1 MSAPGL
7 GRVPPHDVALE
18 RALLGCVLLEHHV
31 FSVAKSLVSIEDFY
45 TQANALA
52 WETFLDLASRG
63 EPIDQIT
70 MRAALV
76 RGEKLALFGG
86 DEYLL
91 SLTDTLPTAAHAETY
106 ARRVRELAQVRR
118 CITACHELAAM
129 GYSVDSFESYR
140 AEIEKRTRALTTAEV
155 DGEPVHIGDVLAAT
169 VREIEDTKRRGKG
182 SVVGHTT
189 GLRKLDEAIG
199 GWQRQ
204 RLYVIAGRPGMG
216 KSALT
221 SATIERTAPS
231 GPGLFFSIEMPANEV
246 GLRLL
251 VSGSGID
258 MADAKA
264 AQLGRDHWLDLART
278 SQDLASRP
286 IYLDTAT
293 RTLDQITAKSRRFK
307 AKHGELGWIIVDYLQ
322 LMQGDRSLPREQQ
335 VSSFSRELKALSK
348 ELDVPVI
355 ALSQLN
361 RACEERPDK
370 RPQMS
375 DLRESGAI
383 EQDADAIV
391 FVYRRGYYAA
401 QMKSTKSTKRGR
413 WDAESEI
420 APGDDDGVTEL
431 LIAKNRGGAP
441 GIVKCLFQGPHAR
454 FVDLDDG
461 RTGSAPD
468 EYERHNAH
476 HWSDDDA

>member
-1 MSAPGL
+1 MSALGL
-7 GRVPPHDVALE
+7 GRVPPHDLVVE
-18 RALLGCVLLEHHV
+18 RALLGCVLLDHPV
-31 FSVAKSLVSIEDFY
+31 FSVVKSLVSVDDFY
-45 TQANALA
+45 SQSNATIF
-52 WETFLDLASRG
+52 ETFGDLVARG
-63 EPIDQIT
+63 TPIDQVT
-70 MRAALV
+70 LRGALE
-76 RGEKLALFGG
+76 RGSKLALVGG
-86 DEYLL
+86 DECLL
-91 SLTDTLPTAAHAETY
+91 ALTDTIPTTAHAETY
-106 ARRVRELAQVRR
+106 ARRVRELAQIRR
-118 CITACHELAAM
+118 CITACHELASM
-129 GYSVDSFESYR
+129 GYGADSFESYR
-140 AEIEKRTRALTTAEV
+140 TEIEKRTRALTTAEV
-155 DGEPVHIGDVLAAT
+155 DGEPVHIGEVLTAA
-169 VREIEDTKRRGKG
+169 VREIEETKRRGRG
-182 SVVGHTT
+182 AVVGHTT

-221 SATIERTAPS
+221 SATIERTTAS

-278 SQDLASRP
+278 TENLAGRP

-293 RTLDQITAKSRRFK
+293 RTLDQITAKSRRFR

-322 LMQGDRSLPREQQ
+322 LMQGDRGLPREQQ

-420 APGDDDGVTEL
+420 APGDDDGITEL

-454 FVDLDDG
+454 FVDIAPEYPSTYGDDH
-461 RTGSAPD
+461 A
-468 EYERHNAH
+468 
-476 HWSDDDA
+476 